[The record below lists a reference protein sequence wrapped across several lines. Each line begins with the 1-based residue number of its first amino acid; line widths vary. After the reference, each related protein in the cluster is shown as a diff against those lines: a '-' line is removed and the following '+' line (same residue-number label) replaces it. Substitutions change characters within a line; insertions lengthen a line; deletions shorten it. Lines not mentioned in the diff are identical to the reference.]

1 MIGFQGVGVKI
12 RCCRSE
18 ALLGRHISTR
28 YRGLTCVRK
37 ASVGIYMGI
46 DNAARYRRLTRIG
59 GLIGSDIPCH
69 RRFTRIGG
77 LIGSDIPCHR
87 RLTRIGG
94 LIGSDI
100 PCHRRLTWL
109 RKFAGI
115 SAARV
120 ERQRLCSRDGRL
132 THIWILMLRF
142 STCVW
147 IWIGLDAAAHGRLT
161 CIGIL
166 MAINFAADGRLMRRN
181 PSPIYPWP
189 SAARVALFRLE
200 DTAQT
205 GRDPKESSSLG
216 EESQQFSAL

>member
-46 DNAARYRRLTRIG
+46 DNAARY
-59 GLIGSDIPCH
+59 
-69 RRFTRIGG
+69 
-77 LIGSDIPCHR
+77 R